1 MYSTTYEQAKRD
13 VEIEKEKTAKIK
25 TEQLEGLRKKE
36 KKVPTGTRPIKWK
49 DHHVPRGS
57 TGSRVASYQPHQ
69 RLIQFQ
75 RSRMLPSHSP
85 VRDSYGMFDQMNNNP
100 YHHSTMSH
108 HPQSMKVSRS
118 DAPIPLPA
126 QNNITRE
133 RAMHMIDQSQSCGR
147 YTFLKAPL
155 DEVYHVVK
163 SRGLLYPSTPIAKL
177 PNR

>member
-1 MYSTTYEQAKRD
+1 
-13 VEIEKEKTAKIK
+13 
-25 TEQLEGLRKKE
+25 
-36 KKVPTGTRPIKWK
+36 
-49 DHHVPRGS
+49 
-57 TGSRVASYQPHQ
+57 
-69 RLIQFQ
+69 
-75 RSRMLPSHSP
+75 
-85 VRDSYGMFDQMNNNP
+85 
-100 YHHSTMSH
+100 MSH

-133 RAMHMIDQSQSCGR
+133 RAMHMIDQSQSYGR

-177 PNR
+177 PNRWDNDQFCEFHGTMAIPQPNVGI